1 MNDELLNSKCEACN
15 IDAIS
20 LSEEE
25 IKNLH
30 PKIPSWSV
38 IEDEDKIK
46 RLILSLI
53 HI

>member
-15 IDAIS
+15 INAHS

-38 IEDEDKIK
+38 IEDEDK
-46 RLILSLI
+46 LSLI